1 MMTFIFYAVVLSTA
15 LLGYKIGLIALI
27 AVSKTTFSTTPPPM
41 QPFLSYILYK
51 RGVKLFQT
59 LQLFEDFYKQ
69 VLDLFMYSV
78 LVRVQLSCEQHNS
91 I

>member
-1 MMTFIFYAVVLSTA
+1 
-15 LLGYKIGLIALI
+15 
-27 AVSKTTFSTTPPPM
+27 M